1 MRKRSIR
8 DRVRRQKTSP
18 VDLDITSLLDILV
31 ILLVFLLKSYNS
43 SGIIFN
49 VPEGIKLPISESR
62 SVNTAGVIIQVSPA
76 KIWVDDKVILDG
88 TSSGNR
94 RLFDQGGL
102 RVIPLFNELVS
113 KKRLYQQT
121 KMASQQAKK
130 FQGIVNLVVDKS
142 IKYSFIRKILHTCA
156 EAGYQK
162 YKFVVMSNE

>member
-1 MRKRSIR
+1 MFFYLK
-8 DRVRRQKTSP
+8 V
-18 VDLDITSLLDILV
+18 ITPPE
-31 ILLVFLLKSYNS
+31 S
-43 SGIIFN
+43 SFN

-62 SVNTAGVIIQVSPA
+62 NVNTAGVIIQVSPA